1 MTAETGVKIE
11 GRRNPFTGE
20 EAILYVENQPKG
32 FVADVKKFVR
42 WPIKLSEADAKA
54 LQKKMS
60 DDEAKELWG

>member
-20 EAILYVENQPKG
+20 EAILYVENQSKG
-32 FVADVKKFVR
+32 FVEGVKKFVR
-42 WPIKLSEADAKA
+42 WPIKLSDEDAVK
-54 LQKKMS
+54 LQKQMS